1 MAVATGEDSA
11 QFPIELTRSG
21 DVRLDEIAEDSLRGI
36 AGRRRRNVTG
46 DLIIDVHAVGPR
58 IGEVLLPDADGRLL
72 ERVGLVLNS
81 TLELPH
87 VLASLSEVTLDFTG
101 SDSCG
106 VLLLRN
112 GKLHPT
118 IGIGAAA
125 DDERWKRFLAMDPI
139 ELDDQQWAFL
149 HAGRAIAFDDATTT
163 PAITELVPKT
173 WLHEFDIRAL
183 ALVPLLAAN
192 EPCGLMA
199 VDWRAPRTFELD
211 EIRLLEA
218 IASHAGVA
226 VANARLFG
234 MVRRRAQLQSALAK
248 WAGILASPFDPEQI
262 AARLVDAYSDL
273 LPTRMCT
280 VALLDDARTS
290 VRVASR
296 GGRHIEGPLPLASA
310 SRELKTRLRDEWSVA
325 KRPVEVDDDPWLA
338 EVLGG
343 RDAGAAWYLLLPLS
357 VAGHWRG
364 AVVLGFAQGA
374 EVDDDER
381 EAAEALADIAA
392 AAMERHDLVDRLGRQ
407 LRQLDALH
415 RVSAALT
422 EGADARH
429 LVDELNDLLK
439 GHGIEVVGITF
450 RDRRLSRKLG
460 GDEAT
465 PEERTAWR
473 GRARAVTLPDGNLSL
488 PMRVGS
494 RVVGMLRVK
503 PAGLDA
509 AQRTFVDALARGLGE
524 VVYRGALR
532 DAVEEAA
539 RARAVAADRERM
551 ADDLHDTAG
560 QVFVAIGLLARR
572 QANALSESTP
582 EAKTLLRLADLA
594 DGGKWEIEQAVR
606 ALTFV
611 PAPRRGFVPSIR
623 ALAASVQADSGIHVS
638 VEVVGEP
645 VRLDPKIER
654 ALYRVFHQ
662 AITNAWR
669 HAQCRA
675 VRAVVRYTDRG
686 VRLSVRDD
694 GVGLTARPQ
703 DDRSHMGLAAMRRAV
718 ADVGGT
724 VHICNADPTGV
735 LVDATAPWE
744 AK

>member
-1 MAVATGEDSA
+1 MTGE
-11 QFPIELTRSG
+11 
-21 DVRLDEIAEDSLRGI
+21 
-36 AGRRRRNVTG
+36 
-46 DLIIDVHAVGPR
+46 LIIDVHAVGPR
-58 IGEVLLPDADGRLL
+58 VGDVLLPDADGRLL

-81 TLELPH
+81 TLELPQ

-106 VLLLRN
+106 VFLLRD

-118 IGIGAAA
+118 VGTGVVA
-125 DDERWKRFLAMDPI
+125 DRERWERFVRMEPI
-139 ELDDQQWAFL
+139 ALDDRQRAFL
-149 HAGRAIAFDDATTT
+149 DAGRAIAFDDVTTT
-163 PAITELVPKT
+163 TTAALVPQA
-173 WLHEFDIRAL
+173 WLDEFDVRAL
-183 ALVPLLAAN
+183 ALVPLLSAN
-192 EPCGLMA
+192 EPCGVMA
-199 VDWRAPRTFELD
+199 VDWRTPRTFEHD
-211 EIRLLEA
+211 ELRLLEA

-234 MVRRRAQLQSALAK
+234 MVRRRAQLQSALAR
-248 WAGILASPFDPEQI
+248 WAGTLASPLELDEDQVADQI
-262 AARLVDAYSDL
+262 AHRLVEAYSEL
-273 LPTRMCT
+273 LPTCLCG
-280 VALLDDARTS
+280 VALLDEPRRAVKFT
-290 VRVASR
+290 SR
-296 GGRHIEGPLPLASA
+296 GMPQMDAPLLLANVPAELRSLVR
-310 SRELKTRLRDEWSVA
+310 REWAIAR
-325 KRPVEVDDDPWLA
+325 RPVEVGDDPWLS

-343 RDAGAAWYLLLPLS
+343 RDAGAAWYLLLPLNVGERS
-357 VAGHWRG
+357 RG
-364 AVVLGFAQGA
+364 AVVLGFSHGA
-374 EVDDDER
+374 TVDDDER

-392 AAMERHDLVDRLGRQ
+392 AAIERHELVDRLAQQ

-415 RVSAALT
+415 RVSTSLT
-422 EGADARH
+422 EGADAPR
-429 LVDELNDLLK
+429 LVENLNELLN

-450 RDRRLSRKLG
+450 RDRRLTRRLG
-460 GDEAT
+460 GDDALS
-465 PEERTAWR
+465 EERQAWR

-503 PAGLDA
+503 PAGLDV
-509 AQRTFVDALARGLGE
+509 AQRTFLDALARGLAE

-532 DAVEEAA
+532 DAVAEAA
-539 RARAVAADRERM
+539 RERAVASDRERM

-572 QANALSESTP
+572 QASAFADSTP
-582 EAKTLLRLADLA
+582 EAKALLRLADLA

-606 ALTFV
+606 ALAFV
-611 PAPRRGFVPSIR
+611 PAPRRGFVPSLR
-623 ALAASVQADSGIHVS
+623 ALAASVEADSGIHVS

-645 VRLDPKIER
+645 ERLDPKVER

-662 AITNAWR
+662 AVTNAWR

-686 VRLSVRDD
+686 IRLSVRDD

-703 DDRSHMGLAAMRRAV
+703 DDRSHMGLAAMRRAI

-724 VHICNADPTGV
+724 VHICNSDPTGV